1 MDRYGSGIG
10 VLLALLPALSQA
22 EQVSQEELLQLDLN
36 QLMQVKLDGA
46 ATLTPTATRR
56 MAGAPWA
63 WCRCSPTAAT

>member
-46 ATLTPTATRR
+46 ATLTPTA
-56 MAGAPWA
+56 
-63 WCRCSPTAAT
+63 CRHRSPA